1 MSQLVRTRAALEQIA
16 RRMWLDV
23 MRGQRPYQ
31 YTQLRH
37 GLEVLLERKGGTLRL
52 GLARNAPHRP
62 TDVLNHAQ
70 PLAFRG

>member
-1 MSQLVRTRAALEQIA
+1 MFYARLEGLIA
-16 RRMWLDV
+16 VSAGLTPGLLWLAREAYV
-23 MRGQRPYQ
+23 AS
-31 YTQLRH
+31 
-37 GLEVLLERKGGTLRL
+37 GGTLRL